1 MSHAQS
7 EVLILMGP
15 PGAGKGTQA
24 VKLARARKLL
34 KLSTGDMLRDHVQR
48 GTELGLKAKAIM
60 NAGDLVSDDIII
72 DMVRDEL
79 ASQED
84 GVRVL
89 LDGFPRTP
97 VQADALNGLLEEFD
111 ASLTAAVLL
120 KVDEEEL
127 IQRLL
132 SRAQKEGRLD
142 DDEATI
148 RYRMKVYNEQTRPL
162 VDYYNEHHMLREVD
176 GMGEVGEVFARVTE
190 VLP

>member
-1 MSHAQS
+1 MSTAS

-34 KLSTGDMLRDHVQR
+34 KLSTGDMLRDHVKR
-48 GTELGLKAKAIM
+48 GTDLGLKAKAIM
-60 NAGDLVSDDIII
+60 DAGDLVSDDIII
-72 DMVRDEL
+72 GMVRGEL
-79 ASQED
+79 AKQED

-97 VQADALNGLLEEFD
+97 VQAEALNGLLEEFGV
-111 ASLTAAVLL
+111 ALTAAVLL

-132 SRAQKEGRLD
+132 SRAQQEGRDD

-148 RYRMKVYNEQTRPL
+148 RHRMSVYRDQTRPL
-162 VDYYNEHHMLREVD
+162 VDYYAEHHMLREVD
-176 GMGEVGEVFARVTE
+176 GMGDVGEVFARVTE

>member
-1 MSHAQS
+1 MSQAQS

-34 KLSTGDMLRDHVQR
+34 KLSTGDMLRDHVAR

-72 DMVRDEL
+72 GMVRDEL
-79 ASQED
+79 AAQKD

-97 VQADALNGLLEEFD
+97 GQADALNGLLEEFD
-111 ASLTAAVLL
+111 AALTAAVLL

-132 SRAQKEGRLD
+132 KRAQEEGRLD
-142 DDEATI
+142 DDEETI
-148 RYRMKVYNEQTRPL
+148 RHRMNVYKEQTRPL
-162 VDYYNEHHMLREVD
+162 VDYYHGHHMLREVD